1 MEDFF
6 SRSEALLGAEAMSR
20 LAETRVILFGVG
32 GVGSWCAEAL
42 IRTGLR
48 HLTIVD
54 DDTVQPSNLNRQLPA
69 TRDTLGRPKVEA
81 LRERLLSINP
91 DAEIIALNER
101 YTSLS
106 TLHTASA
113 DRKNSQLSTY
123 DVVVDAIDSVND
135 KADLLIEATK
145 AGCRVYS
152 SMGAALRFDP
162 THVRVSAFDRV
173 SGDGLARALR
183 QRFKRLGQYPV
194 HSIRCVWSDEPPREV
209 QRDNVQGT
217 KANSQQPIANSQTK
231 GSLMPVTATFGC
243 TLASLVLRE
252 CMQ

>member
-6 SRSEALLGAEAMSR
+6 SRSEALLGAEAMVR
-20 LAETRVILFGVG
+20 LAKTRVILFGVG

-42 IRTGLR
+42 VRTGLR

-81 LRERLLSINP
+81 LRRRLLSINP
-91 DAEIIALNER
+91 DAEIIAIAER
-101 YTSLS
+101 YTGLS
-106 TLHTASA
+106 TL
-113 DRKNSQLSTY
+113 NSQLSTY
-123 DVVVDAIDSVND
+123 DVVIDAIDSVND

-183 QRFKRLGQYPV
+183 QRFKRLGQFPV
-194 HSIRCVWSDEPPREV
+194 HAIRCVWSDEPPLS
-209 QRDNVQGT
+209 T
-217 KANSQQPIANSQTK
+217 LNSQLSTIK

-243 TLASLVLRE
+243 TLASLVLRD

>member
-6 SRSEALLGAEAMSR
+6 SRSEALLGAATMSR

-69 TRDTLGRPKVEA
+69 TRDTLGRPKVEV

-91 DAEIIALNER
+91 DAEIIALCER
-101 YTSLS
+101 YTALS
-106 TLHTASA
+106 PFTF
-113 DRKNSQLSTY
+113 QLSIY
-123 DVVVDAIDSVND
+123 DAVVDAIDSVND
-135 KADLLIEATK
+135 KADLLIAATK

-183 QRFKRLGQYPV
+183 QRFKRLGQYPA
-194 HSIRCVWSDEPPREV
+194 HSFRCVWSDEPPV
-209 QRDNVQGT
+209 
-217 KANSQQPIANSQTK
+217 SLSPITNNPSPLPK

-243 TLASLVLRE
+243 TLASLVLRDFS
-252 CMQ
+252 QAD